1 MCGLKVFGA
10 LVLAGVLSGCQV
22 KPESADPVQLSKQ
35 EVTSLFKGK
44 TVESFNRISGTTSF
58 TYYHPDGSVE
68 QERFWERRTG
78 YWKVND
84 KSEICLAMEGKPF
97 SCRHI
102 FLEGTKYYKYRV
114 GDQGQLEKII
124 RYRQFI
130 QGKAI

>member
-1 MCGLKVFGA
+1 MRGLKVFGI
-10 LVLAGVLSGCQV
+10 LVLAGVFSGCQV
-22 KPESADPVQLSKQ
+22 KPENAGPVQLSKQ
-35 EVTSLFKGK
+35 EIISLVQGN
-44 TVESFNRISGTTSF
+44 TLESFNLISGSTSF
-58 TYYHPDGSVE
+58 TYYHPDGRVE
-68 QERFWERRTG
+68 QERFWERRAG

-130 QGKAI
+130 DGKAI